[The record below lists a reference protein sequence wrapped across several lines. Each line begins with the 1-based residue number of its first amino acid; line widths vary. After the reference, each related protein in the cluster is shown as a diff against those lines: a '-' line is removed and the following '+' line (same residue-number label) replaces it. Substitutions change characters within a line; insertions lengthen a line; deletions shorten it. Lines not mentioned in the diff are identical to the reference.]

1 MEQIFFTEKSEIGAQ
16 KTPMEITSI
25 MATGGVIYPST
36 PIEKMTLLELHA
48 FLERIDAKKYQDSNA
63 FKGVSR
69 KNLRVQAQEIYEN
82 YLEQKNQKEVK
93 ENKTKD
99 FDEMDEID
107 EFAGGG
113 TAGDRKSPLQSATSV
128 QEGTIAI
135 GFDAS
140 FYATVLN
147 KNSIG
152 SWRKIDKTNFDDD
165 LRILSWSQNIS
176 GRDKS
181 YEGVSTITFNWEN
194 DFDIDIR
201 LTIKQISRVQ
211 LQLLMFFQNA
221 DRIIA
226 ISELP
231 SIGQQFATKQMQD
244 TFIAKIREDK
254 SSLLALSDLETMTV
268 VAGENLKHD
277 FNLIY
282 RTLLA
287 MTETT
292 IPSLFNFRTADL
304 NSKFNRTDLLPQ
316 PASFDPFEVSTPVN
330 DIIDSTDPRAWEIK
344 YKVGDVVKI
353 RRDQCQ
359 DGGGNFR
366 YDYDSPE
373 NRFVITA
380 VKYLADVKRPENPS
394 GTLYSVGSYN
404 YEGKDI
410 ELKQDEQKPV
420 QREPKPQESDKNP
433 SPEILEISEKSEK
446 EVQKEVKAIIEN
458 VETPKKSR
466 KELKQDYADLSFLI
480 SITQPIDVITMSELK
495 QQARTLKDEIDRLG
509 LVEKDVLLAE
519 NHIFDELFTASSI
532 QPKHRY
538 NLTPA
543 IDGFAPDGTPT
554 QLPKKIYEMV
564 STDQFEDW
572 FGNFQLAYQF
582 QNTSYSDVPCSVVK
596 NEHFEPQIVYHGTGS
611 EFSFFDFNKFPAMYF
626 AENFSYAEWFANEKG
641 RMEGGHDGYVYPFL
655 LNIKNPL
662 DLTHFGIRKIS
673 PQEFAD
679 WMYLQCGLMPDEL
692 KMNKALLDPNQT
704 NWAWVYLRSGSEM
717 LKVLR
722 DTKLFDGIVYFEQNP
737 PIPPTA
743 PNYMTKGFIIFDA
756 NNAKI
761 VDPERHNVL
770 LASMRSFYLKK
781 GGKL

>member
-69 KNLRVQAQEIYEN
+69 KNLRVQAQDIYEN

-366 YDYDSPE
+366 YDYNSPE
-373 NRFVITA
+373 NRFVITD

-394 GTLYSVGSYN
+394 GTLYSVGTYK

-410 ELKQDEQKPV
+410 ELKEAEQKPV
-420 QREPKPQESDKNP
+420 KREPKPQESDKQP
-433 SPEILEISEKSEK
+433 SPEILEISEKSVK

-466 KELKQDYADLSFLI
+466 KELKQAYADLSFLI

-641 RMEGGHDGYVYPFL
+641 RMEGGHEGYVYPFL

>member
-1 MEQIFFTEKSEIGAQ
+1 M
-16 KTPMEITSI
+16 
-25 MATGGVIYPST
+25 
-36 PIEKMTLLELHA
+36 
-48 FLERIDAKKYQDSNA
+48 
-63 FKGVSR
+63 
-69 KNLRVQAQEIYEN
+69 
-82 YLEQKNQKEVK
+82 
-93 ENKTKD
+93 
-99 FDEMDEID
+99 DEMDVMD
-107 EFAGGG
+107 DLDFFAGGG
-113 TAGDRKSPLQSATSV
+113 TAGDRKSPTQSATSV
-128 QEGTIAI
+128 QEGTLAI
-135 GFDAS
+135 GNDGR

-147 KNSIG
+147 KNSVG
-152 SWRKIDKTNFDDD
+152 SWRNVDNFNFNDNF
-165 LRILSWSQNIS
+165 RILSWTQNIS

-181 YEGVSTITFNWEN
+181 YEGVSTITFYWEN
-194 DFDIDIR
+194 NFYIDVR
-201 LTIKQISRVQ
+201 LTIRQISRMN
-211 LQLLMFFQNA
+211 LQVVMYFQQA
-221 DRIIA
+221 DRIIS

-231 SIGQQFATKQMQD
+231 SIGAQFLSNQIQNTL
-244 TFIAKIREDK
+244 ISKIREQK
-254 SSLLALSDLETMTV
+254 SYANYAVSDLETMAV

-277 FNLIY
+277 FERIWESLNY
-282 RTLLA
+282 
-287 MTETT
+287 TT
-292 IPSLFNFRTADL
+292 DTGIPTIFNYRTADL
-304 NSKFNRTDLLPQ
+304 NSKFNRNDLLPQ
-316 PASFDPFEVSTPVN
+316 PASFDPFEENEPPPN
-330 DIIDSTDPRAWEIK
+330 D
-344 YKVGDVVKI
+344 
-353 RRDQCQ
+353 
-359 DGGGNFR
+359 
-366 YDYDSPE
+366 
-373 NRFVITA
+373 
-380 VKYLADVKRPENPS
+380 AD
-394 GTLYSVGSYN
+394 
-404 YEGKDI
+404 
-410 ELKQDEQKPV
+410 KQ
-420 QREPKPQESDKNP
+420 P
-433 SPEILEISEKSEK
+433 SPEVLEISEKSVK

-495 QQARTLKDEIDRLG
+495 QQARALKDEIDRLG
-509 LVEKDVLLAE
+509 LIEKDVLLAE

-662 DLTHFGIRKIS
+662 DLTHFGINKIS

-679 WMYLQCGLMPDEL
+679 WMYLQCGLTPDEL
-692 KMNKALLDPNQT
+692 KMNKALLDPNVK
-704 NWAWVYLRSGSEM
+704 NWAWVYLRNGSEM